1 MGLLDRLKPQPRWK
15 HADPAVRAA
24 AALEC
29 GPDDLDALTALVR
42 DDPDARVRRT
52 AVGRVT
58 DAGLLAEVV
67 RTDPDDD
74 VKAEAVRN
82 LAGLAAEATDVDTAG
97 ALIRALGDLGR
108 TRELGSIAR
117 HAYLVAGRLLA
128 VDLLDDQKALASVSR
143 HAEDP
148 ATRLHAFERVT
159 DAGEILNVA
168 AKAEYTD
175 IALAALERL
184 QDVEAVTAVAQRARS
199 KVAARKA
206 RARLRAIEEAARPVA
221 PAPEVPMSPEDRQR
235 GQDIVARVE
244 AVVSIA
250 DLDAAEADLAAA
262 RLAWAELEADTHVEA
277 ALGFAY
283 ETACE
288 AAREAIAER
297 QQERRAAQERA
308 ATMAREQA
316 DRVAICDEIEQLDGE
331 ESADRVAELRVR
343 WDNLPPIPAE
353 FAVSLTRR
361 FQDVSRAY
369 EARARRRTLA
379 AAARVRLETLAGE
392 LETLAAPDRPVE
404 ESVARWRGLR
414 RDAEM
419 LQEFSD
425 ANPEAAARLAAAVT
439 VLEGREQEL
448 QERRSKQEQDNL
460 RRLQQICRHVE
471 SVAEAEALTLKAG
484 DKALREIRD
493 VLEQKLPLPTKKDRQ
508 DLVARLEAA
517 RTKLGPR
524 VQELRDADDWQRF
537 ANVQVQEELCAAMEA
552 LKESTDLDAAARKMR
567 ELQAKWKSSAAAP
580 RGQGEALWR
589 RFKAAQDAVYVRS
602 QEHFAAQAVQRTETL
617 ARKLALIERVEAL
630 ADSTDWVKTAVE
642 IQKLQAEWKALG
654 AVPRGQEKATWERFR
669 AACDRFFSRRQED
682 LKHKKDEWAG
692 NLAKKEALCAQAE
705 ALADSTDWEVAAA
718 AIKKLQAEW
727 KATGP
732 VRKAKSEVVWNRFRG
747 ACDRFFDRFKHRD
760 QLDVQGHIQERE
772 AIVREVEGLV
782 PADAAS
788 PGEAPEGLY
797 ATIQTAR
804 ARWQQ
809 SGEVPRSLLGEL
821 GNRFT
826 AALNAAVGAWP
837 QAFTGTELD
846 PEVTRGRMEKLVA
859 RVEKLLSEQVPARP
873 AANLSPAERLAQQ
886 WRDRLASNTIAGGGA
901 GPRED
906 AKWKAAEQDVRSAQ
920 QQWQR
925 LGPVPATVAAEM
937 TARFEAACRRFFDQ
951 RKRAS

>member
-29 GPDDLDALTALVR
+29 GPDDLEALGALVR

-52 AVGRVT
+52 AVTRVT
-58 DAGLLAEVV
+58 DPAILTEVA

-74 VKAEAVRN
+74 VKAEAVRS
-82 LAGLAAEATDVDTAG
+82 LAGLAAEATDVETAG
-97 ALIRALGDLGR
+97 ALIRALGELGR
-108 TRELGSIAR
+108 TRELSSIAR
-117 HAYLVAGRLLA
+117 QAYLVAGRLVA
-128 VDLLDDQKALASVSR
+128 VDLLQEQKALASVSR
-143 HAEDP
+143 HAED
-148 ATRLHAFERVT
+148 AVTRLHAFERVT
-159 DAGEILNVA
+159 DPAEVLNVA
-168 AKAEYTD
+168 TKAEYTD
-175 IALAALERL
+175 VALAALEQV
-184 QDVEAVTAVAQRARS
+184 QDVDALTGVAQRARS

-206 RARLRAIEEAARPVA
+206 RTRLRALEEAARPVV
-221 PAPEVPMSPEDRQR
+221 PAPEAPMPAEDRVR
-235 GQDIVARVE
+235 GQEIVARVE
-244 AVVSIA
+244 TVVSTA
-250 DLDAAEADLAAA
+250 DLDTAEAELAAA
-262 RLAWAELEADTHVEA
+262 RLAWAELEADTNVDVP
-277 ALGFAY
+277 LGFAF

-288 AAREAIAER
+288 AAREAMAER
-297 QQERRAAQERA
+297 QQERRLAQERA
-308 ATMAREQA
+308 AALAREQA

-331 ESADRVAELRVR
+331 ASADRVAELRAR
-343 WDNLPPIPAE
+343 WDSLPPIPAE
-353 FAVSLTRR
+353 FAASLTRR

-379 AAARVRLETLAGE
+379 AAARVRLETLATEIEG
-392 LETLAAPDRPVE
+392 LAAPDRSVE

-425 ANPEAAARLAAAVT
+425 ANPEAAERMNTAVA
-439 VLEGREQEL
+439 VLEGREHEL
-448 QERRSKQEQDNL
+448 QERRGKQEQENL

-471 SVAEAEALTLKAG
+471 SVAATETLTLKAG

-493 VLEQKLPLPTKKDRQ
+493 VLEEKLPLPTKQDRQ
-508 DLVARLEAA
+508 ELVSRLEAA

-537 ANVQVQEELCAAMEA
+537 ANVQVQEELCASMEA
-552 LKESTDLDAAARKMR
+552 LKDTTDLDDAARKMR
-567 ELQAKWKSSAAAP
+567 DLQAKWKDVAAAP
-580 RGQGEALWR
+580 RAQGEALWR
-589 RFKAAQDAVYVRS
+589 RFKTAQDAVYVRC
-602 QEHFAAQAVQRTETL
+602 QEHFAAQSVQRAENL
-617 ARKLALIERVEAL
+617 AKKQSLIEGVEAL

-669 AACDRFFSRRQED
+669 TACDRFFSRRQED

-705 ALADSTDWEVAAA
+705 ALADSTDWDIAAA

-732 VRKAKSEVVWNRFRG
+732 VRKAKSDLVWNRFRA

-760 QLDVQGHIQERE
+760 QVDVQAHIQERE
-772 AIVREVEGLV
+772 AIVRDVEALA
-782 PADAAS
+782 PADAAA
-788 PGEAPEGLY
+788 PGDAPDGLY
-797 ATIQTAR
+797 AAIQTAR

-809 SGEVPRSLLGEL
+809 SSEVPRSLVAGLSD
-821 GNRFT
+821 RFT
-826 AALNAAVGAWP
+826 AALSAAVGAWP
-837 QAFTGTELD
+837 AAFTGTELD

-859 RVEKLLSEQVPARP
+859 RVEKLLADQQAPGKP
-873 AANLSPAERLAQQ
+873 AASLSPAERLAQQ
-886 WRDRLASNTIAGGGA
+886 WRDRLASNTIAGA
-901 GPRED
+901 GSPQRDD
-906 AKWKAAEQDVRSAQ
+906 AKWKAAEQDVKSAQ

-925 LGPVPATVAAEM
+925 LGPVPVAVAAEM
-937 TARFEAACRRFFDQ
+937 GARFEAACRKFFD
-951 RKRAS
+951 RRRAS